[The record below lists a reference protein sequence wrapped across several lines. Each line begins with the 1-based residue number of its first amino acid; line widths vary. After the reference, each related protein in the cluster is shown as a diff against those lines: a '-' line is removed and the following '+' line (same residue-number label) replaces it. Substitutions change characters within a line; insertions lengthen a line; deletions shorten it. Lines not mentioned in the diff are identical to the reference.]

1 MLDEE
6 EEEVEKVEK
15 VEEEVV
21 ERQHEESLEM
31 RLPSPGAN
39 HSFTLCIIFLPGRV
53 EPSDADS
60 RSVSVFWPHLNV
72 HWVKSFELRKAVVK
86 DRQQAVLPSSPRLK
100 TGWFG
105 FHGTVR

>member
-6 EEEVEKVEK
+6 EEEVEKVEEEE
-15 VEEEVV
+15 EEEVV

-53 EPSDADS
+53 
-60 RSVSVFWPHLNV
+60 
-72 HWVKSFELRKAVVK
+72 
-86 DRQQAVLPSSPRLK
+86 
-100 TGWFG
+100 
-105 FHGTVR
+105 